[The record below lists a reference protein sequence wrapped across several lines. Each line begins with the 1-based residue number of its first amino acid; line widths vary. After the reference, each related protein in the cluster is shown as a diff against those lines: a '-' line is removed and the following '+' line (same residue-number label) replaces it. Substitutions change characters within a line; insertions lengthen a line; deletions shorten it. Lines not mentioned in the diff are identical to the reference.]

1 MPVLSQAGQ
10 SVPRRPATANDLL
23 RTRWRPLFWYG
34 TLASLVGHVLVI
46 TLTPAWEWGQGVVLV
61 AREPLRIERL
71 PTVEPPEEPAEVEAE
86 AAAPAETASDEPE
99 AGAGGSGTET
109 GTGLADLLDLLRD
122 RMPGSFTPVAA
133 QEGDGTPTADY
144 DSALGGITSQLDQLE
159 SLPLDLSRLSTVS
172 PELALGTAVQGWPLI
187 RNPNQVVRFI
197 RSGQVAYDR
206 ARRADAPE
214 GLVTVAMWIDRNG
227 SVEWAEV
234 HESSGD
240 VGLDEIALDV
250 LSRVAEFRPVRS
262 QGASGMLALLVS
274 IRFPF

>member
-1 MPVLSQAGQ
+1 MPVSSQAGQ
-10 SVPRRPATANDLL
+10 SVPRLPATANELL
-23 RTRWRPLFWYG
+23 RTRWQSLFWYS
-34 TLASLVGHVLVI
+34 TIASLVGHVLVI
-46 TLTPAWEWGQGVVLV
+46 TLTPAWEWDQRVVLL
-61 AREPLRIERL
+61 AREPLRVEWLLI
-71 PTVEPPEEPAEVEAE
+71 VEPPEEPAGGNGE
-86 AAAPAETASDEPE
+86 AAPVETASNEPEPEPE
-99 AGAGGSGTET
+99 AGAGGSGT
-109 GTGLADLLDLLRD
+109 TGLADLLDVLRD
-122 RMPGSFTPVAA
+122 RMPGSFTPVAT

-144 DSALGGITSQLDQLE
+144 GSAALEAITSQLE

-187 RNPNQVVRFI
+187 RNPNQVVSFI
-197 RSGQVAYDR
+197 RSGYDR

-214 GLVTVAMWIDRNG
+214 AGRVTVAMWIDRNG

-250 LSRVAEFRPVRS
+250 FSRVAEFRPVRS
-262 QGASGMLALLVS
+262 QGTSGTLAMLVS

>member
-1 MPVLSQAGQ
+1 MPVSYQEGQ
-10 SVPRRPATANDLL
+10 SVPLLPATANELL
-23 RTRWRPLFWYG
+23 RTRWQSLFWYG
-34 TLASLVGHVLVI
+34 TIVSLVGHVLVI
-46 TLTPAWEWGQGVVLV
+46 TLTPAWEWGQRVVHV
-61 AREPLRIERL
+61 GREPLRVVWL
-71 PTVEPPEEPAEVEAE
+71 PIVEPPEEPAGGDGE
-86 AAAPAETASDEPE
+86 AAPVETASNEPE
-99 AGAGGSGTET
+99 AGAGGSGT
-109 GTGLADLLDLLRD
+109 TGLADLLDVLRD
-122 RMPGSFTPVAA
+122 RMPGSFMPVAA

-144 DSALGGITSQLDQLE
+144 SSAALEAITSQPE

-187 RNPNQVVRFI
+187 RNPNQVVSFI
-197 RSGQVAYDR
+197 RSGYDR

-214 GLVTVAMWIDRNG
+214 EGRVTVAMWIDRNG

-250 LSRVAEFRPVRS
+250 FSRVAEFRPVRS
-262 QGASGMLALLVS
+262 QGTSGTLAMLIS